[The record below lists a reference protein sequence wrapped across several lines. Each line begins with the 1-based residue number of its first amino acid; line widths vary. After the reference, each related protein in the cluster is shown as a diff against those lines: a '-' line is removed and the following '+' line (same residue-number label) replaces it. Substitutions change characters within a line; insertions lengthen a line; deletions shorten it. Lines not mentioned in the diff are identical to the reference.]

1 MSYSTSRDEYLQ
13 ALHAGQKEYRARV
26 AAGQSPY
33 LAVLDDILVNTS
45 IVTQENLGLVSI
57 PIANIAGTKTNG
69 RHTAFAPNYMP
80 LLGMET
86 EFAEKWCNLCD
97 AHLREGICV
106 PIKAYEF
113 MNRFY
118 VQEGNKR
125 VSVLSYFQAV
135 TVSGT
140 VTRLVPRLTD
150 SPEVRIYYEFL
161 DFYKHAQINYVWFTR
176 EGSFARLQ
184 SAVCKASTEDWT
196 EDDRRDFFSFY
207 TRFRGQFELLGG
219 PALGLT
225 PGDAILVYLS
235 VYRYADAMEHTAP
248 QIGENLGKIW
258 NEVTVLTQPKAVEVL
273 LHPQVQPAAQP
284 LLTKL
289 IPGLA
294 PKPEELNIIFVHEKT
309 TATSAWTTAHSE
321 GRQALESAFPNRVHT
336 SFVDNVLPGVND
348 ETSIEAAVRSGADVV
363 FTTSSQMM
371 PACLKVAARHPE
383 AKILNCSLNVP
394 HPLVRTYYCRMYE
407 AKYLLGM
414 LAGIL
419 SAGPDVG
426 YVANFP
432 LYGVCAGINA
442 FAQGLAAVRPGGRV
456 LLRWLCSPE
465 GLPLDF
471 TDRPDINILSG
482 RDQKDPLNGMPYHG
496 LCRRGADG
504 ALEELAAPI
513 WHWSNVY
520 REIVR
525 SILDGT
531 WDSENSGTA
540 RAINYWWGMSSGAV
554 DVQYSAAIPAPT
566 LQLLRLAEEHNRQGD
581 YDPLGAGLRRQGGG
595 AAKAAGQ
602 HFSAEELIHMNWLA
616 ENVVGCIPALDEVA
630 PDIRILM
637 ELQGIR
643 PDDGAACPA
652 APAAEGGDAQ

>member
-1 MSYSTSRDEYLQ
+1 MSYSTSRDEYMQ

-45 IVTQENLGLVSI
+45 IATQENLGLVSI
-57 PIANIAGTKTNG
+57 PIANIAGTKTSG

-80 LLGMET
+80 LLGPET

-125 VSVLSYFQAV
+125 VSVLSYFHAV

-161 DFYKHAQINYVWFTR
+161 EFYKHAPINYIWFTR
-176 EGSFARLQ
+176 EGSFAKLQ
-184 SAVCKASTEDWT
+184 SAVCKASGEAWN
-196 EDDRRDFFSFY
+196 EDDLRNFFSFY
-207 TRFRGQFELLGG
+207 TNFRTQFEALGG
-219 PALGLT
+219 DALGLT

-235 VYRYADAMEHTAP
+235 VYRYADAVEDTKA
-248 QIGENLGKIW
+248 QIGEKLGQIW
-258 NEVTVLTQPKAVEVL
+258 NEITVLTQPKAVKVL

-294 PKPEELNIIFVHEKT
+294 PKPEELNIVFLHEKS

-321 GRQALESAFPNRVHT
+321 GRKALEAAFPNQVHT
-336 SFVDNVLPGVND
+336 SYVDNVLPGVDD
-348 ETSIEAAVRSGADVV
+348 ETRLEAAVRSGADVI

-371 PACLKVAARHPE
+371 PACLKVAARHPDV
-383 AKILNCSLNVP
+383 KILNCSLNVP

-419 SAGPDVG
+419 ARGADVG

-432 LYGVCAGINA
+432 LYGVCASINA
-442 FAQGLAAVRPGGRV
+442 FAQGFAAVNPTGHV
-456 LLRWLCSPE
+456 VLRWLCQPN
-465 GLPLDF
+465 GLYPLDYS
-471 TDRPDINILSG
+471 DRPDIEILSG
-482 RDQKDPLNGMPYHG
+482 RDQKDPLNGLPFHG
-496 LCRRGADG
+496 LCRRSANG
-504 ALEELAAPI
+504 ALEELASPI

-531 WDSENSGTA
+531 WDSETSGTQ

-554 DVQYSAAIPAPT
+554 DVQYTADVPAAT
-566 LQLLRLAEEHNRQGD
+566 LQLLRLVEEHIRQGE
-581 YDPLGAGLRRQGGG
+581 YAPLSAGLRRQGGETVKKPG
-595 AAKAAGQ
+595 EQ
-602 HFSAEELIHMNWLA
+602 FTAEELIHMNWLA
-616 ENVVGCIPALDEVA
+616 ENVVGCIPTVDEVT
-630 PDIRILM
+630 PDIRSLI
-637 ELQGIR
+637 ELQGVQ
-643 PDDGAACPA
+643 PSSGESCPF
-652 APAAEGGDAQ
+652 ERGGDVQ